1 LHGKFE
7 LLAVFVDVGEFCGTG
22 MAGLAFDGDFSPF
35 IGDCPI
41 SLDTADTTGYD
52 FGGGWVGGEGGDLD
66 VGLVG
71 CRES

>member
-1 LHGKFE
+1 
-7 LLAVFVDVGEFCGTG
+7 
-22 MAGLAFDGDFSPF
+22 
-35 IGDCPI
+35 
-41 SLDTADTTGYD
+41 LDTADTTGYD